1 VAVSGA
7 ERQRRYTEK
16 RRAREAAGLPSS
28 AKAEREARIAA
39 LEADA
44 AASGIRIAML
54 EKQMADITARLN
66 TRTIESEDFQALY
79 YETLE
84 IAKAHGA
91 DFSLKNPNPPK
102 RTYRICGQEAIMRGG
117 RLVRIERKFDGS
129 IVELQ

>member
-1 VAVSGA
+1 
-7 ERQRRYTEK
+7 
-16 RRAREAAGLPSS
+16 LLSS
-28 AKAEREARIAA
+28 AKAEREARIAT

-44 AASGIRIAML
+44 AASDMRIAML
-54 EKQMADITARLN
+54 EKQMADLKTKLN

-79 YETLE
+79 YDTLE

-102 RTYRICGQEAIMRGG
+102 RTYFIYGQEAVMRGDK
-117 RLVRIERKFDGS
+117 LVRIRHNLDGS